1 MHKNKGPV
9 SLSSFVFAFQN
20 CYTVILSR
28 LYRKKNVL
36 GNCQLSTVTL
46 GINDIDLFPCHF
58 CDIFYD
64 ILIAFT
70 QESLSLQQKPK
81 YICI

>member
-1 MHKNKGPV
+1 MINITSV
-9 SLSSFVFAFQN
+9 IIRASVCVFQN
-20 CYTVILSR
+20 R
-28 LYRKKNVL
+28 
-36 GNCQLSTVTL
+36 QTVTL
-46 GINDIDLFPCHF
+46 GIDDIDLFPCHF